1 MNTEFLKDIKQQ
13 PLSDGQYIREITAKR
28 QIVLHHT
35 AGNSSAP
42 NTVNAWENDKR
53 GRIATCVVVSGKGAK
68 GTFDGEIV
76 QCFSSKYWAY
86 HLGIKPEV
94 FKAHKIPYQS
104 LDRIAIG
111 IEICN
116 WGWLER
122 EDGKFKNYVGGTVAE
137 SDVIELKVPYKGFRY
152 WHNYT
157 DAQIVSV
164 WNLLMYWCNL
174 YKIPKEVIYADLFDV
189 SEKALKGQ
197 PGIFTHNSYRR
208 DKTDIYPH
216 PKLIQM
222 LNNL

>member
-1 MNTEFLKDIKQQ
+1 MNTDFLKDIKQL
-13 PLSDGQYIREITAKR
+13 PLSDAQYVREITAKK

-42 NTVNAWENDKR
+42 NVVKSWENDSR

-76 QCFSSKYWAY
+76 QCFSSKFWAY

-94 FKAHKIPYQS
+94 FKARKINYQN
-104 LDRIAIG
+104 LDRISVG

-116 WGWLER
+116 WGWLTK
-122 EDGKFKNYVGGTVAE
+122 EDGKFKTYVGTVVPEA
-137 SDVIELKVPYKGFRY
+137 DVIELDYKGFKY

-157 DAQIVSV
+157 DAQIESV
-164 WNLLMYWCNL
+164 RQLLLYWCDL
-174 YKIPKEVIYADLFDV
+174 YKIPKETIYEDLFSISD
-189 SEKALKGQ
+189 KALKGT
-197 PGIFTHNSYRR
+197 PGIYTHNSYRR

-216 PKLIQM
+216 PKLVKM
-222 LNNL
+222 LSEL